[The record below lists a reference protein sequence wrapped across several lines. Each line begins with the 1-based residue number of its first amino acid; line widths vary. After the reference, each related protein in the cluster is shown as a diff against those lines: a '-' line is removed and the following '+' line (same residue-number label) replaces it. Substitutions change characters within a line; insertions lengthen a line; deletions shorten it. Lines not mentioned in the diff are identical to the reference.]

1 MDPRI
6 ERTRRAVLD
15 AATAL
20 LVEGGPSSMT
30 MDAVV
35 ARSGVAK
42 STVYR
47 HWANR
52 DELVASVFTTCVPEL
67 EVPADDVPFED
78 AIRLTVRSL
87 GRSLAD
93 DRWRELIPSL
103 LLLSRQHAQLAEIDT
118 DLKKDQQELAET
130 ILRRGVD
137 EGALRPEVLD
147 DTERTIWL
155 LVGPL
160 LIASLSRPLDAVTL
174 SGLAE
179 ATVDQ
184 FLAGNRPA

>member
-6 ERTRRAVLD
+6 ERTRNAVLD

-20 LVEGGPSSMT
+20 LVEGGPTALT

-42 STVYR
+42 STLYR

-52 DELVASVFTTCVPEL
+52 DELVAAAFVCCAPQVTMP
-67 EVPADDVPFED
+67 DDDLPFED
-78 AIRLTVRSL
+78 ALRTAVGQL
-87 GRSLAD
+87 GRAVAD

-103 LLLSRQHAQLAEIDT
+103 LLLSRRHPDLAEIDT
-118 DLKKDQQELAET
+118 ELKKDQMLLADA

-147 DTERTIWL
+147 DLERTIWL
-155 LVGPL
+155 LAGPL
-160 LIASLSRPLDAVTL
+160 ALASLSRPLDADD
-174 SGLAE
+174 LASLVD